1 MAVSVTPIRDT
12 KWLTLEVCREFQRG
26 TCSRP
31 DTECKF
37 AHPSKSCQVENGRV
51 IACFDSLKGRCSRE
65 NCKYLHPPPHL
76 KTQLEING
84 RNNLIQQK
92 NMAMLAQQMQLANA
106 MMPGAPLQPV
116 NHIPQTFQKR
126 GGEGSAYFIDTDSIY
141 QYQTLK
147 QEECSPSGTPGSVL
161 VCTPLHEPMFSV
173 APSLATNA
181 STAFNPYLGPVS
193 PGLVPAEI
201 LPTAPM
207 LVAGNPGVP
216 VPAAAAAAAQ
226 KLMRTDRLEVCREY
240 QRGNCNRGEND
251 CRFAHPADSA
261 MIDTNDNTVTVC
273 MDYIKGRCSRE
284 KCKYFHPPAHLQAKI
299 KAAQY
304 QVNQAAAAQA
314 AATAA
319 AMTQSAVK
327 SLKRPLE
334 ATFDLGIP
342 QAVLPPLPKRPA
354 LEKTNG
360 ATAVFNTGIFQY
372 QQALANMQLQQHTAF
387 LPPVPMVHGA
397 TPATVSAATTSA
409 TSVPFAATATAN
421 QIPIISAEHLT
432 SHKYVTQM

>member
-116 NHIPQTFQKR
+116 
-126 GGEGSAYFIDTDSIY
+126 
-141 QYQTLK
+141 
-147 QEECSPSGTPGSVL
+147 
-161 VCTPLHEPMFSV
+161 PMFSV
-173 APSLATNA
+173 APSLATSA
-181 STAFNPYLGPVS
+181 SAAFNPYLGPVS
-193 PGLVPAEI
+193 PSLVPAEI

-207 LVAGNPGVP
+207 LVTGNPGVP

-251 CRFAHPADSA
+251 CRFAHPADST

-319 AMTQSAVK
+319 AM
-327 SLKRPLE
+327 
-334 ATFDLGIP
+334 
-342 QAVLPPLPKRPA
+342 
-354 LEKTNG
+354 
-360 ATAVFNTGIFQY
+360 
-372 QQALANMQLQQHTAF
+372 ALANMQLQQHTAF
-387 LPPVPMVHGA
+387 LPPGSILCMTPATSVVPMVHGA

>member
-116 NHIPQTFQKR
+116 NLMNQSFQKR
-126 GGEGSAYFIDTDSIY
+126 GGDCISRWEGSPNPIGSDTNY
-141 QYQTLK
+141 QYYT
-147 QEECSPSGTPGSVL
+147 V
-161 VCTPLHEPMFSV
+161 EPMFSV

-181 STAFNPYLGPVS
+181 SAAFNPYLGPVS
-193 PGLVPAEI
+193 PSLVPAEI

-207 LVAGNPGVP
+207 LVTGNPGVP

-251 CRFAHPADSA
+251 CRFAHPADST

-319 AMTQSAVK
+319 AM
-327 SLKRPLE
+327 
-334 ATFDLGIP
+334 GIP

-387 LPPVPMVHGA
+387 LPPGSILCMTPATSVVPMVHGA

>member
-116 NHIPQTFQKR
+116 NLMHQSFQKR
-126 GGEGSAYFIDTDSIY
+126 GGDCISWWEGSPYQIGSDTNY
-141 QYQTLK
+141 QY
-147 QEECSPSGTPGSVL
+147 
-161 VCTPLHEPMFSV
+161 CTVEPMFSV

-181 STAFNPYLGPVS
+181 SAAFNPYLGPVS
-193 PGLVPAEI
+193 PSLVPAEI

-207 LVAGNPGVP
+207 LVTGNPGVP

-251 CRFAHPADSA
+251 CRFAHPADST

-319 AMTQSAVK
+319 AM
-327 SLKRPLE
+327 
-334 ATFDLGIP
+334 
-342 QAVLPPLPKRPA
+342 
-354 LEKTNG
+354 
-360 ATAVFNTGIFQY
+360 
-372 QQALANMQLQQHTAF
+372 ALANMQLQQHTAF

>member
-1 MAVSVTPIRDT
+1 MAVSVAQIRDT

-106 MMPGAPLQPV
+106 MMPGTPLQPV
-116 NHIPQTFQKR
+116 MADGGQR
-126 GGEGSAYFIDTDSIY
+126 GWWFN
-141 QYQTLK
+141 
-147 QEECSPSGTPGSVL
+147 
-161 VCTPLHEPMFSV
+161 EPMFSV
-173 APSLATNA
+173 TPGLTTNPNA
-181 STAFNPYLGPVS
+181 AFNPYLGPVS
-193 PGLVPAEI
+193 PNLVPTEI
-201 LPTAPM
+201 LPSAPM
-207 LVAGNPGVP
+207 LVTGNHAVP
-216 VPAAAAAAAQ
+216 VHTAAAAQ
-226 KLMRTDRLEVCREY
+226 KLMRTDRLEVCREF
-240 QRGNCNRGEND
+240 QRGNCTRGEND
-251 CRFAHPADSA
+251 CRFAHPADIA
-261 MIDTNDNTVTVC
+261 MVDTNDNTVTVC

-299 KAAQY
+299 KAAQH

-319 AMTQSAVK
+319 AMG
-327 SLKRPLE
+327 LPP
-334 ATFDLGIP
+334 G
-342 QAVLPPLPKRPA
+342 VLPPLPKRPA
-354 LEKTNG
+354 LEKANG
-360 ATAVFNTGIFQY
+360 ATTVFNAGVFQY
-372 QQALANMQLQQHTAF
+372 QQALANMQLHQQTAF
-387 LPPVPMVHGA
+387 IPPGSILCM
-397 TPATVSAATTSA
+397 TPATSVVPMMHGANPAAVSAATTSA
-409 TSVPFAATATAN
+409 TSVPFAATANAN
-421 QIPIISAEHLT
+421 QMPIISVDHLT

>member
-1 MAVSVTPIRDT
+1 MAINVAHMRDT

-26 TCSRP
+26 TCSRS
-31 DTECKF
+31 DVECKF
-37 AHPSKSCQVENGRV
+37 AHPAKSCQVDNGRV

-106 MMPGAPLQPV
+106 MMPGTQLQPV
-116 NHIPQTFQKR
+116 
-126 GGEGSAYFIDTDSIY
+126 
-141 QYQTLK
+141 
-147 QEECSPSGTPGSVL
+147 
-161 VCTPLHEPMFSV
+161 PMFSV
-173 APSLATNA
+173 TPSLATSPSA
-181 STAFNPYLGPVS
+181 AAAFSPYLGPMS
-193 PGLVPAEI
+193 PGLMQAEI
-201 LPTAPM
+201 LPSAPV
-207 LVAGNPGVP
+207 LVTGSPNVP
-216 VPAAAAAAAQ
+216 VPAAATAAAQ

-240 QRGNCNRGEND
+240 QRGNCSRGETD
-251 CRFAHPADSA
+251 CRFAHPADST

-299 KAAQY
+299 KAAQH
-304 QVNQAAAAQA
+304 QVNQAAA
-314 AATAA
+314 AA

-334 ATFDLGIP
+334 ATFDLGMP
-342 QAVLPPLPKRPA
+342 PAVMPPLPKRPA

-360 ATAVFNTGIFQY
+360 ATAMFNAGMFQY
-372 QQALANMQLQQHTAF
+372 QQALANMQFQQHAAF
-387 LPPVPMVHGA
+387 IPSGSILCMTPATSVVPMMHGA

-409 TSVPFAATATAN
+409 TSVPFATATAN
-421 QIPIISAEHLT
+421 QDSSLSKLTTHEYMQLIPIISADHLT
-432 SHKYVTQM
+432 SHKYLTQM

>member
-116 NHIPQTFQKR
+116 NIMQQSFQKR
-126 GGEGSAYFIDTDSIY
+126 GGDCISRWEGSPYYTGSDTNY
-141 QYQTLK
+141 QY
-147 QEECSPSGTPGSVL
+147 
-161 VCTPLHEPMFSV
+161 CTVEPMFSV

-181 STAFNPYLGPVS
+181 SAAFNPYLGPVS
-193 PGLVPAEI
+193 PSLVPAEI

-207 LVAGNPGVP
+207 LVTGNPGVP

-240 QRGNCNRGEND
+240 QRGNCNRGESD
-251 CRFAHPADSA
+251 CRFAHPADST

-387 LPPVPMVHGA
+387 LPPGSILCM
-397 TPATVSAATTSA
+397 TPATSVDTHNICRTSD
-409 TSVPFAATATAN
+409 
-421 QIPIISAEHLT
+421 
-432 SHKYVTQM
+432 

>member
-1 MAVSVTPIRDT
+1 MAVNIAQMRDT

-37 AHPSKSCQVENGRV
+37 AHPAKSCQVENGRI

-65 NCKYLHPPPHL
+65 NCKYLHPPQHL

-106 MMPGAPLQPV
+106 MMPSTPLQPMIDRFLIHPESSY
-116 NHIPQTFQKR
+116 NSSPRFFQ
-126 GGEGSAYFIDTDSIY
+126 
-141 QYQTLK
+141 
-147 QEECSPSGTPGSVL
+147 
-161 VCTPLHEPMFSV
+161 PMFSV
-173 APSLATNA
+173 APSLATSA
-181 STAFNPYLGPVS
+181 AAAFNPYMGPVS
-193 PGLVPAEI
+193 PGLLPAEMM
-201 LPTAPM
+201 PTGPM
-207 LVAGNPGVP
+207 LVTGNPAVP
-216 VPAAAAAAAQ
+216 GPAAAAAAAQ

-240 QRGNCNRGEND
+240 QRGNCTRGETD
-251 CRFAHPADSA
+251 CRFAHPSDST

-299 KAAQY
+299 KAAQH

-314 AATAA
+314 AATA
-319 AMTQSAVK
+319 M
-327 SLKRPLE
+327 
-334 ATFDLGIP
+334 GIP
-342 QAVLPPLPKRPA
+342 PGVLPPLPKRPA

-360 ATAVFNTGIFQY
+360 ATSVFNTGVFQY
-372 QQALANMQLQQHTAF
+372 QQALANMQFQHQAF
-387 LPPVPMVHGA
+387 IPSVPMMHSA
-397 TPATVSAATTSA
+397 TPASMSAASSSA
-409 TSVPFAATATAN
+409 SSVPFAAAASAN
-421 QIPIISAEHLT
+421 QIPVMSADHLT